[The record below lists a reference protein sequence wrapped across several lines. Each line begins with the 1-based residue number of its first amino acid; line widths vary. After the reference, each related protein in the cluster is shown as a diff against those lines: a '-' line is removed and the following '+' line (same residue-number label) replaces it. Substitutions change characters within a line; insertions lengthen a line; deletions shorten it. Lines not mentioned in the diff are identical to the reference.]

1 MVVNKPREKE
11 ETIFCLLF
19 SWLFATIIHST
30 IKKRRRKGMTDRNL
44 VGLFKDLKGQEW
56 IVSHTDLGN
65 SFPNGS

>member
-44 VGLFKDLKGQEW
+44 VGLCKDLKG
-56 IVSHTDLGN
+56 
-65 SFPNGS
+65 